1 MIPTIGADATGSR
14 GPLRVLAAI
23 CLLAFSCASVFA
35 QNQPVSRPGRPLS
48 LRQTGYRLRPGERT
62 PIDAAADTLDFLRTA
77 KTRTVTVSG
86 SPGRG
91 FAVAPEMYGNEI
103 VLGVSL
109 TVPAGE
115 YSVTLSAVD
124 DTGQE
129 RRATANITVEALATV
144 PTGSTTPPVVLLN
157 GWQFSV
163 LPPST
168 CPIAPTGSVATF
180 GSLASQLAPTTVYFF
195 DNCVEQS
202 VNGGSIE
209 QLGLTLG
216 QFLNTIQYASGG
228 LVPQIDLV
236 SHSMGGLIVRSYL
249 SGLQT
254 NGSLGPVLNPRVRKF
269 VEIGTPNFGSFLAAN
284 YSDLLGS
291 GTQAAEMVPG
301 SSFLW
306 NLATWNQHGDDLRG
320 VDAIAIIGNAGYW
333 KSSIFATTQLN
344 NASDGVVSVTSA
356 SLNFARDPS
365 RTRILGYCHIGPDS
379 SAYSYIDCNN
389 KGGIANVD
397 QAPETGQIVLSFLAN
412 TSAWQSVGFSNQT
425 QFGGAYFALDN
436 AANTQF
442 TPFNSV
448 TWSTVPFGSGWLNTI
463 FYNEFISGT
472 GTFSATSTAN
482 QTTTCGPFTAS
493 GGTFTPF
500 RCKFNPVIY
509 SVGPLLSSVAGVV
522 VTSGGTITISGVGF
536 GQKCSGCQVTA
547 YPGPVSLAVSSWS
560 DGLITASLPATFN
573 GIAQVIVQASAGSDS
588 MTFMASPP
596 PAPPQISLS
605 SNQLQFAYTTGGAPP
620 AAQTVTI
627 ANTGGGTLSWA
638 ASSNSPWLTV
648 GPTSGT
654 GTGTL
659 TIGINTSGLSAQT
672 YNGAI
677 SVTASG
683 ASPQT
688 ISVKLTVAAPAPS
701 LSLSTN
707 KATFSFTLGGSTP
720 ATQTVN
726 VSNAGGG
733 TLSWS
738 ASSNSPWLTVSP
750 ASGSG
755 AGTLT
760 LGINTAGLSAQTYNG
775 AVSVTASGAANSP
788 QSIAVTL
795 TVSTAAPSTV
805 VSAVVNSASWIGG
818 TVAPGELVTIGGSLL
833 GPSTGISGGVDP
845 VSGKL
850 VTQLG
855 GTTVTFN
862 GVAAPLL
869 YSSATQINA
878 IVPYEI
884 AGCSQVTVQVQF
896 QSSTSAGTSF
906 PCASA
911 APGIFTFSASGTG
924 QAAAANQNG
933 TFNGVSSPAPKGS
946 YVTLYFTGGGQ
957 TNPAGVTG
965 SITGTS
971 VLKWLAQGVTVT
983 VGGVP
988 GTVAFDGDAPTFVDG
1003 VLQLNIQLSQDTPSG
1018 AALPVVLTVGS
1029 IPSPNT
1035 ATLAVQ

>member
-1 MIPTIGADATGSR
+1 VIPTIGADAKASQ
-14 GPLRVLAAI
+14 GPLRGLAAI
-23 CLLAFSCASVFA
+23 CLLACSCASILA
-35 QNQPVSRPGRPLS
+35 QNQPVSRPGRLLS

-62 PIDAAADTLDFLRTA
+62 PIDAEPETLDFLRTA
-77 KTRTVTVSG
+77 KKRTVTISG
-86 SPGRG
+86 SPGKG
-91 FAVAPEMYGNEI
+91 FAVAPDLYGNDI
-103 VLGVSL
+103 VLGASL

-129 RRATANITVEALATV
+129 RKTTANITVEALATV

-163 LPPST
+163 LPAST
-168 CPIAPTGSVATF
+168 CPIASTGSVATF
-180 GSLASQLAPTTVYFF
+180 GSLASQLAPNTVYFF

-202 VNGGSIE
+202 VNGTSIE

-301 SSFLW
+301 SAFLW

-320 VDAIAIIGNAGYW
+320 VDAIAVIGNAGYW
-333 KSSIFATTQLN
+333 KSSIFATKLN

-412 TSAWQSVGFSNQT
+412 TTAWQSVGSSNQT

-448 TWSTVPFGSGWLNTI
+448 TWGTVPFESGSLNTI
-463 FYNEFISGT
+463 FYNEFVSGT
-472 GTFSATSTAN
+472 GTFSAISTAN
-482 QTTTCGPFTAS
+482 QTTTCGPLTAS

-536 GQKCSGCQVTA
+536 GQKCTGCQVTA

-573 GIAQVIVQASAGSDS
+573 GIAEVIVQASAGSDS
-588 MTFMASPP
+588 MTFIASPP

-605 SNQLQFAYTTGGAPP
+605 SNQLQFAYTTGGATP
-620 AAQTVTI
+620 ATQSVTI
-627 ANTGGGTLSWA
+627 ANSGGGTLSWA
-638 ASSNSPWLTV
+638 ASSNSSWLMVT
-648 GPTSGT
+648 PTSGT
-654 GTGTL
+654 GTGAL
-659 TIGINTSGLSAQT
+659 IIGINMSGLSAQT
-672 YNGAI
+672 YNGTI
-677 SVTASG
+677 SVAASG
-683 ASPQT
+683 ASPQM
-688 ISVKLTVAAPAPS
+688 ISVKLTVAAPALA

-707 KATFSFTLGGSTP
+707 NATFSFTLGGSAP

-738 ASSNSPWLTVSP
+738 ASPNSPWLTVSP

-788 QSIAVTL
+788 QTIAVTL
-795 TVSTAAPSTV
+795 TVTAAVPSTV
-805 VSAVVNSASWIGG
+805 VSAVVNSASWIGR

-833 GPSTGISGGVDP
+833 GPSTGVSGGIDP

-869 YSSATQINA
+869 YASATQINA
-878 IVPYEI
+878 IVPYEV

-896 QSSTSAGTSF
+896 QSSTSAATSL

-924 QAAAANQNG
+924 QAAAANQDG
-933 TFNGVSSPAPKGS
+933 TFNGPSSPAPRGS

-957 TNPAGVTG
+957 TDPAGVTG

-971 VLKWLAQGVTVT
+971 VLKWLAQGATVT

-988 GTVAFDGDAPTFVDG
+988 GAVVFDGDAPTFVDG
-1003 VLQLNIQLSQDTPSG
+1003 VLQLNIQLSQGTPSG
-1018 AALPVVLTVGS
+1018 AALPVVLRVGNIS
-1029 IPSPNT
+1029 SPNT

>member
-1 MIPTIGADATGSR
+1 MTPIIGADADASH

-23 CLLAFSCASVFA
+23 CLLACSGANLVA
-35 QNQPVSRPGRPLS
+35 QNQPVSRSAARPLS

-62 PIDAAADTLDFLRTA
+62 PIDAELETLDFLKTA
-77 KTRTVTVSG
+77 KMRTVTING
-86 SPGRG
+86 SPGKG
-91 FAVAPEMYGNEI
+91 FAVAPDMYGHDI
-103 VLGVSL
+103 ILAASL
-109 TVPAGE
+109 TMPAGE

-124 DTGQE
+124 DAGQE
-129 RRATANITVEALATV
+129 RRATANIAVEASATV
-144 PTGSTTPPVVLLN
+144 PISSTTPPVVLLN

-202 VNGGSIE
+202 VNGNSIE

-216 QFLNTIQYASGG
+216 QFLNTIQYAGGG

-249 SGLQT
+249 AGLQG

-269 VEIGTPNFGSFLAAN
+269 IEIGTPNFGSFLAAN
-284 YSDLLGS
+284 YSDLLAS

-320 VDAIAIIGNAGYW
+320 VDALAIIGNAGYW
-333 KSSIFATTQLN
+333 KSSISATTQVN
-344 NASDGVVSVTSA
+344 NASDGVVSLTSA

-365 RTRILGYCHIGPDS
+365 RTRILSYCHIDSPSSLGP
-379 SAYSYIDCNN
+379 IDCV
-389 KGGIANVD
+389 GRGIANVD
-397 QAPETGQIVLSFLAN
+397 EAPETSQIILSFLAN
-412 TSAWQSVGFSNQT
+412 TTAWQTVGFSNQT

-442 TPFNSV
+442 TAFNSV
-448 TWSTVPFGSGWLNTI
+448 TWGTVPFETGWLNTI
-463 FYNEFISGT
+463 FYNEFVSGT

-493 GGTFTPF
+493 GGTFTAF
-500 RCKFNPVIY
+500 RCKFNTVIY
-509 SVGPLLSSVAGVV
+509 SVGPLLSNVAGMV
-522 VTSGGTITISGVGF
+522 VTSGGTINISGVGF

-547 YPGPVSLAVSSWS
+547 YPGPVSLTVSSWS
-560 DGLITASLPATFN
+560 DALITASLPATFN
-573 GIAQVIVQASAGSDS
+573 GIAQVVVQASAGSDS

-605 SNQLQFAYTTGGAPP
+605 SAQLQFTYTTGGAAPS
-620 AAQTVTI
+620 AQSVTI
-627 ANTGGGTLSWA
+627 ANAGGGTLSWA

-648 GPTSGT
+648 TPASGT
-654 GTGTL
+654 GAGVL
-659 TIGINTSGLSAQT
+659 TIGINTAGLSAQT

-677 SVTASG
+677 SVTATG
-683 ASPQT
+683 ASAQT
-688 ISVKLTVAAPAPS
+688 ISVRLTVAAPAPS

-707 KATFSFTLGGSTP
+707 KATFSFTLGGSAP
-720 ATQTVN
+720 PIQRVN
-726 VSNAGGG
+726 ISNAGGS

-750 ASGSG
+750 ASGTG

-775 AVSVTASGAANSP
+775 AVSVTASGSANSP
-788 QSIAVTL
+788 QTIGVTL
-795 TVSTAAPSTV
+795 TVTAAAPTM
-805 VSAVVNSASWIGG
+805 AVGAVANSASWTGSA
-818 TVAPGELVTIGGSLL
+818 VAPGELVTIGGSLL
-833 GPSTGISGGVDP
+833 GPLTGVSGGIDP

-850 VTQLG
+850 VTQLA

-869 YSSATQINA
+869 YASATQINA

-884 AGCSQVTVQVQF
+884 AGCAQVTVQVQI
-896 QSSTSAGTSF
+896 QSNTSAGMSL

-924 QAAAANQNG
+924 QAAAANQDG
-933 TFNGVSSPAPKGS
+933 TFNGPSSPAPKGS

-971 VLKWLAQGVTVT
+971 ILKWLAQTATVT
-983 VGGVP
+983 VGG
-988 GTVAFDGDAPTFVDG
+988 
-1003 VLQLNIQLSQDTPSG
+1003 TPRNG
-1018 AALPVVLTVGS
+1018 RLRR
-1029 IPSPNT
+1029 
-1035 ATLAVQ
+1035 